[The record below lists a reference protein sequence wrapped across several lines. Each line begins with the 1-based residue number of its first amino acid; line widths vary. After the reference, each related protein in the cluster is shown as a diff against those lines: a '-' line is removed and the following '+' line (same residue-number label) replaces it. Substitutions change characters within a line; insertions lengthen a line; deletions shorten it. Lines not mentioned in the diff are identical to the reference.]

1 MELCDFS
8 NDSNALSIQLS
19 RNFDI
24 IIMGEYWCRIKVSV
38 LYKYIQVKKKR
49 YQNLVTLSHESHFS

>member
-19 RNFDI
+19 RNFNI

-38 LYKYIQVKKKR
+38 LYKYIQVKKNAIK
-49 YQNLVTLSHESHFS
+49 T